1 MNGKRVTGFVIAFGV
16 LVMVFVLG
24 VRMLKAPAEPSRGS
38 GAHEH
43 GVAHLNVAVD
53 GADLYLE
60 FISPSANIVGFEHP
74 PRTEAQKT
82 AVNNAVET
90 LQDGESLIVP
100 PAGARCRLAD
110 STADTDI
117 DSDPSSESEGGDP
130 HEHDEAGEPLRHS
143 EFTAEYH
150 FTCDNPEE
158 LTSVDVL
165 LLRVFS
171 GIEHIGVL
179 LLTGTEQAALE
190 LTGENTRIPF

>member
-1 MNGKRVTGFVIAFGV
+1 MNGKRVVGFAVTFGV
-16 LVMVFVLG
+16 LAFVFVLG
-24 VRMLKAPAEPSRGS
+24 VRVLKTPAIPSSGQ

-74 PRTEAQKT
+74 PRTEAQNT
-82 AVNNAVET
+82 AVEDAVET
-90 LQDGESLIVP
+90 LRDGESLIVP
-100 PAGARCRLAD
+100 PTGAPCRLAD
-110 STADTDI
+110 PTVDTDI

-130 HEHDEAGEPLRHS
+130 HEHDEAGEHQPHS

-150 FTCDNPEE
+150 FVCEHPEG
-158 LTSVDVL
+158 LTGVDVML
-165 LLRVFS
+165 FRAFP
-171 GIEHIGVL
+171 GIEHIEVL

-190 LTGENTRIPF
+190 LTGENNWIPF